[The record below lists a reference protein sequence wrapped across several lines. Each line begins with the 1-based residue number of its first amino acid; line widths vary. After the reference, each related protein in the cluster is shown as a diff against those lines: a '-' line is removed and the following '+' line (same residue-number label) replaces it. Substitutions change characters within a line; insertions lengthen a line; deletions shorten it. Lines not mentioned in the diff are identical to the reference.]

1 MKSAQSTSDSTH
13 KLQNALFLID
23 ASAFV
28 FRAYYALQPLSSKGR
43 PSHAVSGFAS
53 MLLKLIK
60 DKQPEGCIVVFDSKK
75 PSFRK
80 EIYPDYK
87 ANRAVPPPDLSDQI
101 VAIREMVRVSG
112 LEQLQEEGVEADDLI
127 ASAVKKFK
135 GQHKIVIVSSDKD
148 LTQLIGDN
156 VVLYDSFRDKI
167 IDAAAVEEKWGVGP
181 DQMRDLLSLMGD
193 SSDNIPGL
201 DGVGPKTASQLLKDY
216 GSIDGLM
223 QNQAK
228 LSPKLREKVANGKET
243 LDLSRRLVSLK
254 EDLVISDKLLH
265 QVKLPLSEALSEFLF
280 SWDCQKILLQYGD
293 LLQGRPEAS
302 QTVQIV
308 SDVSKASLK
317 LAESAED
324 LAHIEKSIQ
333 KAGRFVLDFETNSFN
348 RQESKAVGYSVAWSS
363 GEAWYVPWRHPGAKL
378 PEAECRGL
386 LARLL
391 QLKDVSL
398 IAHNL
403 KFDLEV
409 LKREGFGWAG
419 AIEDTMLEGYLLHS
433 DRRSFSLDNLS
444 QEFLG
449 ERKGDLDSLLKDSED
464 FSTVSI
470 EEAKDYAARDAHLTY
485 LLHEKFLPEIEK
497 NEKLSWLYHKVEAP
511 LAEVLGSMESLGI
524 KVSREQLSALSQE
537 LHKKLSAVE
546 EEVYALAGEK
556 FNINSP
562 KQLQTILFDKLK
574 LPATKKTKTGFSTD
588 ESVLQDLAADHPLP
602 DKLLQFRSLNKLLST
617 YVDVLPDLVGSD
629 GRIHTQYHQTGTAT
643 GRLSSSEPNLQ
654 NIPARTEEG
663 MRIREAFI
671 PEKGYLLMSADY
683 SQVELRLFAHCSGD
697 EAMIEAFCRG
707 RDIHAETAKIIF
719 GSDEKEFRSRAKAI
733 NFGII
738 YGISA
743 FGLSQQLKISRSEAA
758 SFIESYFTQ
767 FPRLKAYMDD
777 SVKRARDLGYTET
790 LFGRKRPLPDIH
802 SKNPSLRQFA
812 ERIAVNAPVQ
822 GTAADI
828 MKAAMVRIF
837 QRLRNEGLKS
847 RMLLQVH
854 DELVVEVLES
864 ERDQVQ
870 KMIVSEME
878 DLSKTPLDR
887 LSVPLVVD
895 SGFGQNWAKI

>member
-1 MKSAQSTSDSTH
+1 
-13 KLQNALFLID
+13 
-23 ASAFV
+23 
-28 FRAYYALQPLSSKGR
+28 
-43 PSHAVSGFAS
+43 
-53 MLLKLIK
+53 
-60 DKQPEGCIVVFDSKK
+60 
-75 PSFRK
+75 
-80 EIYPDYK
+80 
-87 ANRAVPPPDLSDQI
+87 
-101 VAIREMVRVSG
+101 
-112 LEQLQEEGVEADDLI
+112 
-127 ASAVKKFK
+127 
-135 GQHKIVIVSSDKD
+135 
-148 LTQLIGDN
+148 
-156 VVLYDSFRDKI
+156 
-167 IDAAAVEEKWGVGP
+167 
-181 DQMRDLLSLMGD
+181 
-193 SSDNIPGL
+193 
-201 DGVGPKTASQLLKDY
+201 
-216 GSIDGLM
+216 
-223 QNQAK
+223 
-228 LSPKLREKVANGKET
+228 
-243 LDLSRRLVSLK
+243 
-254 EDLVISDKLLH
+254 
-265 QVKLPLSEALSEFLF
+265 
-280 SWDCQKILLQYGD
+280 
-293 LLQGRPEAS
+293 
-302 QTVQIV
+302 
-308 SDVSKASLK
+308 
-317 LAESAED
+317 
-324 LAHIEKSIQ
+324 
-333 KAGRFVLDFETNSFN
+333 
-348 RQESKAVGYSVAWSS
+348 
-363 GEAWYVPWRHPGAKL
+363 
-378 PEAECRGL
+378 
-386 LARLL
+386 
-391 QLKDVSL
+391 
-398 IAHNL
+398 
-403 KFDLEV
+403 
-409 LKREGFGWAG
+409 
-419 AIEDTMLEGYLLHS
+419 MLEGYLLHS

-524 KVSREQLSALSQE
+524 KVSRDQLSSLSQE
-537 LHKKLSAVE
+537 LHKKLSVVE
-546 EEVYALAGEK
+546 GEIYSLAGEQ

-562 KQLQTILFDKLK
+562 KQLQTILFEKLK
-574 LPATKKTKTGFSTD
+574 LPATKKTKTGYSTD

-602 DKLLQFRSLNKLLST
+602 EKLLQFRSLNKLLST
-617 YVDVLPDLVGSD
+617 YVDVLPELVGSD

-767 FPRLKAYMDD
+767 FPRLKSYMDD

-864 ERDQVQ
+864 ERERVQ

-878 DLSKTPLDR
+878 DLSKTPLNR

>member
-1 MKSAQSTSDSTH
+1 
-13 KLQNALFLID
+13 
-23 ASAFV
+23 
-28 FRAYYALQPLSSKGR
+28 
-43 PSHAVSGFAS
+43 
-53 MLLKLIK
+53 MLL
-60 DKQPEGCIVVFDSKK
+60 
-75 PSFRK
+75 
-80 EIYPDYK
+80 
-87 ANRAVPPPDLSDQI
+87 
-101 VAIREMVRVSG
+101 
-112 LEQLQEEGVEADDLI
+112 
-127 ASAVKKFK
+127 
-135 GQHKIVIVSSDKD
+135 
-148 LTQLIGDN
+148 
-156 VVLYDSFRDKI
+156 
-167 IDAAAVEEKWGVGP
+167 
-181 DQMRDLLSLMGD
+181 
-193 SSDNIPGL
+193 
-201 DGVGPKTASQLLKDY
+201 
-216 GSIDGLM
+216 
-223 QNQAK
+223 
-228 LSPKLREKVANGKET
+228 
-243 LDLSRRLVSLK
+243 
-254 EDLVISDKLLH
+254 
-265 QVKLPLSEALSEFLF
+265 
-280 SWDCQKILLQYGD
+280 
-293 LLQGRPEAS
+293 
-302 QTVQIV
+302 
-308 SDVSKASLK
+308 
-317 LAESAED
+317 
-324 LAHIEKSIQ
+324 
-333 KAGRFVLDFETNSFN
+333 
-348 RQESKAVGYSVAWSS
+348 
-363 GEAWYVPWRHPGAKL
+363 
-378 PEAECRGL
+378 
-386 LARLL
+386 
-391 QLKDVSL
+391 
-398 IAHNL
+398 
-403 KFDLEV
+403 
-409 LKREGFGWAG
+409 
-419 AIEDTMLEGYLLHS
+419 GYLLHS

-449 ERKGDLDSLLKDSED
+449 ERKGDLGSLLKDSED
-464 FSTVSI
+464 FSTVSL

-497 NEKLSWLYHKVEAP
+497 NEKLSWLYHNVEAP

-524 KVSREQLSALSQE
+524 KVSRDQLASLSQE

-546 EEVYALAGEK
+546 GEIYSLAGEQ

-562 KQLQTILFDKLK
+562 KQLQTILFEKLK
-574 LPATKKTKTGFSTD
+574 LSATKKTKTGYSTD

-602 DKLLQFRSLNKLLST
+602 EKLLQFRSLNKLLST
-617 YVDVLPDLVGSD
+617 YVDVLPELVGSD

-777 SVKRARDLGYTET
+777 SVKRARDMGYTET

-837 QRLRNEGLKS
+837 QRLRDEGLKS

-864 ERDQVQ
+864 ECDQVQ

-878 DLSKTPLDR
+878 DLSKTPINS